1 MLSLLWC
8 KKKKILKMRL
18 EEQLTIDQKLREV
31 AEILYNNTPD
41 EELATFETKDLKFP
55 ILKRNYF
62 SLSLK

>member
-1 MLSLLWC
+1 
-8 KKKKILKMRL
+8 MRL